1 MTTNNT
7 IKRRRTRRARDLSQ
21 ASDEQ
26 LLLHYRDKS
35 DAASFEALVHRYE
48 RELYSYLRRYLG
60 DAELAED
67 VFQTT
72 FLQVHQKC
80 DQFQDGRSFRPWLY
94 TIATH
99 QAIDALRKRHRHP
112 TVSFDAQPTMGE
124 EEEVD
129 RGTYLQLLTNHAPGP
144 VAQLE
149 EKERREWVRRAVQ
162 ELPLTLRSAVLL
174 VYYQGLKYRDV
185 AEILGIPEGTLKSRI
200 HAALV
205 KLNQAWRQ
213 KEHLEE
219 GEQPCTTN

>member
-1 MTTNNT
+1 MTTTNT
-7 IKRRRTRRARDLSQ
+7 LKGRRISGACDLSQ

-26 LLLHYRDKS
+26 LLVRYRDKS
-35 DAASFEALVHRYE
+35 DAASFEVLVHRYE

-67 VFQTT
+67 VFQAT

-80 DQFQDGRSFRPWLY
+80 NQFQDGRSFRPWLY

-99 QAIDALRKRHRHP
+99 QAIDALRKLHRRP
-112 TVSFDAQPTMGE
+112 TVSFDAQSTAGADE
-124 EEEVD
+124 DVD
-129 RGTYLQLLTNHAPGP
+129 RGTYLQLLTDHTPGP

-162 ELPLTLRSAVLL
+162 ALPLALRSAVLL

-205 KLNQAWRQ
+205 KLNRAWRQ
-213 KEHLEE
+213 KEIQEE
-219 GEQPCTTN
+219 GGQPCTTN